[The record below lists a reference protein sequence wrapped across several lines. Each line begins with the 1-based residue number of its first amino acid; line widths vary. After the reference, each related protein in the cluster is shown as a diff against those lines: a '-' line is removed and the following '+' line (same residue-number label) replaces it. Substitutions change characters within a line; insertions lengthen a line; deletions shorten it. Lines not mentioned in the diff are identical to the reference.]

1 MRDIDTDLDDSCPAP
16 DSRTMADHAQ
26 SHQHHDGCSHGHDH
40 HHGHSHAPKVDENNR
55 WRVGL
60 AAILTGLFMVAEVAG
75 GLISGSLALLADAG
89 HMMTDFAALAM
100 AWGAFQMARKPANW
114 RHTFGYDRVSI
125 LVAFV
130 NGLTLFGVAIWIVWE
145 AFHRLRTPGEILAG
159 PMLYIAIAGLVVNLI
174 VFKILIGADQ
184 HNLNIRGAVL
194 HVLGDLLGS
203 VAAIAAAVIIMTT
216 GWVAA
221 DPILSVLVALLI
233 LRSALA
239 LVKESGHILLQGAPD
254 RLDRREIEADLLA
267 HIPELRRLDHI
278 HAWAITPEKPILTLN
293 AYVDPEARLEPVATA
308 IKARL
313 SDKFQIDHATV
324 DVSRET

>member
-1 MRDIDTDLDDSCPAP
+1 
-16 DSRTMADHAQ
+16 MADHAH
-26 SHQHHDGCSHGHDH
+26 SHHDHDH
-40 HHGHSHAPKVDENNR
+40 DHSHSHAPKVDENNR
-55 WRVGL
+55 RRVGL
-60 AAILTGLFMVAEVAG
+60 AAVLTGLFMVAEVAG

-100 AWGAFQMARKPANW
+100 AWGAFQIARKPANW

-145 AFHRLRTPGEILAG
+145 AFHRILNPGDILAG
-159 PMLYIAIAGLVVNLI
+159 PMLYVAIAGLAVNLV
-174 VFKILIGADQ
+174 VFKILMGADQ
-184 HNLNIRGAVL
+184 HNLNIRGALL

-233 LRSALA
+233 LRSALT
-239 LVKESGHILLQGAPD
+239 LIRESAHILLQGAPD

-278 HAWAITPEKPILTLN
+278 HAWAVTPDKPILTLN
-293 AYVDPEARLEPVATA
+293 AYVDPEARLEPVAAA
-308 IKARL
+308 IKVRL
-313 SDKFQIDHATV
+313 SEKFHIDHATV
-324 DVSRET
+324 DVSRER